1 MSSPCQSRKF
11 LLEEAQRRACS
22 EQYGKSANLDSALGV
37 YSRFLREYLDTD
49 APITPHDA
57 AIACALQEIAHI
69 QTGTRQ
75 TNNYVNALVYLAM
88 AGELSREEK

>member
-1 MSSPCQSRKF
+1 MSNPCQSRKF

-22 EQYGKSANLDSALGV
+22 EQGDKCINLVSALGV

-57 AIACALQEIAHI
+57 AIACALQEIANI
-69 QTGTRQ
+69 QSGTRT
-75 TNNYVNALVYLAM
+75 TNNYVNALEYLAM